1 MKRDHLYHIWP
12 RDLDF
17 LSAFRAI
24 EGFSL
29 KRGMEWNPDNYYQ
42 SYDITFNEYES
53 ASPNSFD
60 EFLHTIK
67 LANGFKK
74 FSCSMPFRIPKSL
87 KGIIFKVTYDPHYI
101 WIDIGGSDDDTIV
114 AAHNF
119 IRKEWGLS
127 NPPIPVPQE
136 GRPRNIQ
143 ATIFLGKHF
152 DLKSEAPAKKLR
164 QFMDLLRF
172 DVQEADEY
180 RALPIPE
187 KVQKLIERQ
196 DIYVGLVTGQ
206 REHSWLIAEAAFAQG
221 KNRHVIMVVE
231 EGSTFNPTI
240 QGQDYEQI
248 LFPPDLVEKSFIK
261 LLQEFR
267 SLGISG
273 L

>member
-1 MKRDHLYHIWP
+1 M
-12 RDLDF
+12 
-17 LSAFRAI
+17 
-24 EGFSL
+24 E
-29 KRGMEWNPDNYYQ
+29 RGMEGVETKYHN
-42 SYDITFNEYES
+42 YDITFNRYES
-53 ASPNSFD
+53 ACPNSFGEFVNALKQAGGFR
-60 EFLHTIK
+60 EFLCCLT
-67 LANGFKK
+67 
-74 FSCSMPFRIPKSL
+74 FRIPKGSQW
-87 KGIIFKVTYDPHYI
+87 ISICVTYHHDLI
-101 WIDIGGSDDDTIV
+101 RIGVDGLDDDTVV

-119 IRKEWGLS
+119 IRTEWGLS
-127 NPPIPVPQE
+127 NPHLPIAQD
-136 GRPRNIQ
+136 GRPRNLQ

-152 DLKSEAPAKKLR
+152 DVESEAPAKKLR

-172 DVQEADEY
+172 DVLEADEY

-206 REHSWLIAEAAFAQG
+206 REHSWLIAEASFAQG
-221 KNRHVIMVVE
+221 KNRLVIMVVE
-231 EGSTFNPTI
+231 EGSIFNPTI
-240 QGQDYEQI
+240 QGRDYEQI